1 MSEVTSAEHEVV
13 EEQAEN
19 LCHWLLMDTV
29 RLKEFLKLIYQDNSE
44 PEYYSIFR
52 NTEFDYLMDHS
63 PVLVKVNLDGK
74 LHTLWQEDRLL
85 STSAILLS
93 TSEQLE
99 PKDLLA
105 HLYNLMRVQVNQE
118 TLLLRYYTR
127 DLWLA
132 LEGQLED
139 QDINTLLGPMSA
151 ISWINQEDQVS
162 KIAKATELAHEFE
175 LAQLAH
181 APYTLVSSAF
191 FKWI

>member
-1 MSEVTSAEHEVV
+1 MSEATTEHEVIK
-13 EEQAEN
+13 EQVEN

-29 RLKEFLKLIYQDNSE
+29 RVKEFLKLIYQDNSE

-63 PVLVKVNLDGK
+63 PVLVKINLDGK

-85 STSAILLS
+85 TTSAILLS
-93 TSEQLE
+93 TSEKLE
-99 PKDLLA
+99 PKDLLT

-151 ISWINQEDQVS
+151 ISWINQDDQVS
-162 KIAKATELAHEFE
+162 NIANKAKLAHEID
-175 LAQLAH
+175 LTQLAH
-181 APYTLVSSAF
+181 APYTLVSTAF